1 MPAPYPTYHVGDR
14 VIVRQWNDMM
24 EEFGSN
30 PYGDIT
36 VHPNKLSFILD
47 MKPYCGKEFIVV
59 KIVHDKDL
67 PDEPIYFLNYSPDVY
82 VDLND
87 GDSPRGWFFT
97 SAMLLPATLPNEPKN
112 RISTPSITFLVPCF
126 ILNLFFTIRKD
137 QPL

>member
-14 VIVRQWNDMM
+14 VIVRTWDDMM

-67 PDEPIYFLNYSPDVY
+67 PDEPIYFLNYSPDVH

-97 SAMLLPATLPNEPKN
+97 SAMLLPATLPHEP
-112 RISTPSITFLVPCF
+112 TITFNDLLQGV
-126 ILNLFFTIRKD
+126 
-137 QPL
+137 Q

>member
-59 KIVHDKDL
+59 KIVHAFTLRLYPRVRICYRFPL
-67 PDEPIYFLNYSPDVY
+67 PDH
-82 VDLND
+82 
-87 GDSPRGWFFT
+87 RR
-97 SAMLLPATLPNEPKN
+97 LLQTEHLHTN
-112 RISTPSITFLVPCF
+112 SI
-126 ILNLFFTIRKD
+126 
-137 QPL
+137 